1 MSLGSLQ
8 REKVAALS
16 LCSSF
21 REVLHLQLL
30 RARLKESRT
39 HGNRT
44 QPQKQ
49 KDLLSF
55 TAPQFNLISNKN
67 DFVSSPAA
75 RGSCIAGDEETAKM
89 FFLFCSLQSGKKRE
103 IQEGTSWRA
112 MFAPVRSTMF
122 AFSEQANLRFRLAE
136 ICFLGSFFAA
146 RQRMN
151 IKTAQRT
158 RNAVCASKGEAAE
171 ISAKQTFPSPRRKK
185 HLALPM
191 QICYNKKKP
200 REVILWPN

>member
-1 MSLGSLQ
+1 MVFCTFFSPRAYSPPRFWLLPAAAQRAAGGGCSFFLIRERTNQERGPRDLMSLGTLQ

-39 HGNRT
+39 HGSRT
-44 QPQKQ
+44 QARKQ

-75 RGSCIAGDEETAKM
+75 RGSCIAGNEETAKM

-103 IQEGTSWRA
+103 IQEGTSWR
-112 MFAPVRSTMF
+112 VSWT
-122 AFSEQANLRFRLAE
+122 LLA
-136 ICFLGSFFAA
+136 A
-146 RQRMN
+146 
-151 IKTAQRT
+151 
-158 RNAVCASKGEAAE
+158 
-171 ISAKQTFPSPRRKK
+171 
-185 HLALPM
+185 
-191 QICYNKKKP
+191 
-200 REVILWPN
+200 